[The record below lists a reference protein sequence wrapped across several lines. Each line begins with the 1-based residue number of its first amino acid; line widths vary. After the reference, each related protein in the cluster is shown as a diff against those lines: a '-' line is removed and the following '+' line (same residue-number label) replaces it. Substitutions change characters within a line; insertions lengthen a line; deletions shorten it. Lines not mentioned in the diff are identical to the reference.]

1 MMVTLRR
8 SCVTVLTLALL
19 AASFLFAPLLLFLR
33 VPAADISLAL
43 ARKEFYREGTSFVKN
58 LSSGHSSN
66 GMRLNAIEQEADEGV
81 RLPRGVVYQNE
92 ESTNVQS
99 TSSENA
105 SVSGNVGD
113 RGHQDKHEPGSAGRE
128 DKDLRSFNR
137 STSGETTSSRSRSST
152 AEKIRE
158 MEDQIIMAKAYLQF
172 SLPNSNSQLVRELKL
187 RIKEI
192 ERVLGRANK
201 DSDLSRSNLQKMK
214 AMDVTLSKA
223 HKAYPDCSA
232 LASKLRAQLYNA
244 EEQLRAQQNQ
254 ASYLVRLT
262 ARTFPKGLHCLSMK
276 LTTEFF
282 TLRPE
287 DQQLPNSQNVDKPDF
302 YHFAIFSDNVL
313 ACAVAVNSTVTT
325 SMEPEKIVFHVGP
338 QTVMECR
345 YERKDPVIASSFD
358 AKACVWAFG
367 MNMFDLQEWR
377 KQGLT
382 GVYHNLTQLGQSRQL
397 WEAGSLPLGQLL
409 FYNHTTVLDQRWHV
423 LGLGRESGMGR
434 AEIERAAVI
443 HYDGSK
449 KPWLDIAIPKYRRY
463 WTKFLHYGNPYFQQ
477 CNIHE

>member
-1 MMVTLRR
+1 
-8 SCVTVLTLALL
+8 
-19 AASFLFAPLLLFLR
+19 
-33 VPAADISLAL
+33 
-43 ARKEFYREGTSFVKN
+43 
-58 LSSGHSSN
+58 
-66 GMRLNAIEQEADEGV
+66 
-81 RLPRGVVYQNE
+81 
-92 ESTNVQS
+92 
-99 TSSENA
+99 
-105 SVSGNVGD
+105 
-113 RGHQDKHEPGSAGRE
+113 
-128 DKDLRSFNR
+128 
-137 STSGETTSSRSRSST
+137 
-152 AEKIRE
+152 
-158 MEDQIIMAKAYLQF
+158 
-172 SLPNSNSQLVRELKL
+172 
-187 RIKEI
+187 
-192 ERVLGRANK
+192 
-201 DSDLSRSNLQKMK
+201 
-214 AMDVTLSKA
+214 MDVTLSKA

-325 SMEPEKIVFHVGP
+325 SM
-338 QTVMECR
+338 
-345 YERKDPVIASSFD
+345 
-358 AKACVWAFG
+358 
-367 MNMFDLQEWR
+367 
-377 KQGLT
+377 
-382 GVYHNLTQLGQSRQL
+382 GQSRQL

-409 FYNHTTVLDQRWHV
+409 FYNHTTVFDRRWHV